1 MLTGN
6 GLVGK
11 LAASATSSTR
21 QSIGLLSRR
30 LQVRFLCGAPQEEI
44 WLQAVQD
51 AALEPENPQIG
62 PSCNLLPLARFSD
75 YNDALYL

>member
-30 LQVRFLCGAPQEEI
+30 LQVRFLCGAPQVVF
-44 WLQAVQD
+44 WLQAEQD
-51 AALEPENPQIG
+51 DALESAIPPLG
-62 PSCNLLPLARFSD
+62 PSYHLLPPARFSD
-75 YNDALYL
+75 YNSALVL